1 MHKETKNQPAPM
13 GKRSPVIEGALHR
26 ATERMMDDAKDKNA
40 TVGKFGRKLIRNAIK
55 QNMSHRP
62 GKRK

>member
-1 MHKETKNQPAPM
+1 MHKEAKQYPAPM

-26 ATERMMDDAKDKNA
+26 ATERMMYDAKKKNA
-40 TVGKFGRKLIRNAIK
+40 SVGKFGRKLIRNAIK

-62 GKRK
+62 NKRK